1 MITNHTI
8 ILLNDMLNSKIT
20 RKETTCSYHGKLS
33 HHIICIT

>member
-20 RKETTCSYHGKLS
+20 RKGTTCSYHGKLS